1 MRMRFTVAVA
11 VAALLSA
18 YGTGYSQSP
27 TQDVKDVKK
36 VQDVQKVQNVKLTF
50 DAKGYVLTP
59 STLTKGVPVKMEVDL
74 DSVKG
79 CMRTVVIDSFG
90 VKKTVKTGETTIEF
104 TPTKTGDVEIVCGM
118 GMGQGSFKVVEP
130 ADLK

>member
-1 MRMRFTVAVA
+1 MSLRVTIALA

-18 YGTGYSQSP
+18 HGASYAQSS
-27 TQDVKDVKK
+27 TQDAR
-36 VQDVQKVQNVKLTF
+36 KVQNVKLTF

-79 CMRTVVIDSFG
+79 CMRTVVIDAFG
-90 VKKTVKTGETTIEF
+90 VKKTVKTGDTAVEF
-104 TPTKTGDVEIVCGM
+104 TPTKTGDIEIVCGM
-118 GMGQGSFKVVEP
+118 NMGRGSFKVVEP
-130 ADLK
+130 AK